1 MHYLVTECNQ
11 DVSKFS
17 KNEQRVTQDMIEEHK
32 SKSKVKNDPSLGITD
47 SELDFDVA
55 FSKIKMMN
63 VELTSLHINFVLG
76 GLFAKKW
83 LLLTKK

>member
-1 MHYLVTECNQ
+1 
-11 DVSKFS
+11 
-17 KNEQRVTQDMIEEHK
+17 MIEEHK

-76 GLFAKKW
+76 GLFAKK
-83 LLLTKK
+83 